1 MSAILNMRRNWCK
14 MNDIHIPGH
23 VSCIPLY
30 WRSNCALYRILAY
43 LLFILSSNK
52 DLFDIYTNS
61 WICNLEE
68 KSLYV
73 RILSTK
79 RGQSFSQALIGFYF
93 HYRVKIKKNPCKNC
107 GNFNMKY
114 NFFPHIILLLLDMI
128 PTVYCMI

>member
-1 MSAILNMRRNWCK
+1 MKIFRVLQFSSIFCSWQFFLLLVQIILTSSVTN
-14 MNDIHIPGH
+14 
-23 VSCIPLY
+23 VSNFAKKLVQNEWYTHSRTCVLHSVVLTFKLCLVQNTCI
-30 WRSNCALYRILAY
+30 SM
-43 LLFILSSNK
+43 FILSSNK

-93 HYRVKIKKNPCKNC
+93 HYRVKIFKKS
-107 GNFNMKY
+107 
-114 NFFPHIILLLLDMI
+114 
-128 PTVYCMI
+128 V